1 MKTGLITSDTYQNHN
16 TGDGHPEKIDRVTA
30 VIDNFKK
37 IDNKELVWKK
47 PTKFDQS
54 FLINTHSTEYID
66 MVSKSFPDNGL
77 AFLDGDT
84 VVSPGSKEATKDAV
98 GSIITA
104 IDGVEN
110 KEFKN
115 AFCAVRPP
123 GHHAEKNKA
132 MGFCIYNN
140 VAVGA
145 NYLIEKYKYNK
156 VAIID
161 FDVHHGNGTQ
171 DIFYNN
177 EKVLYI
183 STHQYPYYPGS
194 GSEKEKGKFN
204 NILNIP
210 LEAGTT
216 AEEYLNAYEYVLKKL
231 KEFKPEFLLFS
242 AGFDAHIDDPLA
254 QLRLSS
260 EDFYHLTKRT
270 LEISKSICNGNVVS
284 ILEGG
289 YDLKALQQST
299 KRHVDALIEFN
310 W

>member
-16 TGDGHPEKIDRVTA
+16 TGSGHPEKIDRVTA
-30 VIDNFKK
+30 VIDNFKRLN
-37 IDNKELVWKK
+37 NKNLIWKK
-47 PTKFDQS
+47 PKKFDQS
-54 FLINTHSTEYID
+54 FLINTHSSNYINQVD
-66 MVSKSFPDNGL
+66 QSFPEKGL

-84 VVSPGSKEATKDAV
+84 VVSPGSKDATKDAV

-104 IDGVEN
+104 IDGVQN

-123 GHHAEKNKA
+123 GHHAEKEKA

-156 VAIID
+156 VAIVD

-204 NILNIP
+204 NVFNIP

-216 AEEYLNAYEYVLKKL
+216 AEEYLNAYEHVLKKI

-242 AGFDAHIDDPLA
+242 AGFDAHINDPLA
-254 QLRLSS
+254 QLRLTSA
-260 EDFYHLTKRT
+260 DFYELTKRT
-270 LEISKSICNGNVVS
+270 MEFSKSFCGGNVVS

-289 YDLKALQQST
+289 YDLKALQDST
-299 KRHVDALIEFN
+299 QRHVDALIEFD
-310 W
+310 

>member
-1 MKTGLITSDTYQNHN
+1 MKTGLITSDTYKDHN
-16 TGDGHPEKIDRVTA
+16 TGDGHPEKIDRVTV
-30 VIDNFKK
+30 VIDNFKRL
-37 IDNKELVWKK
+37 DNKNLIWKK
-47 PTKFDQS
+47 PSTFNQSLLIKTHSSDYINQVNQS
-54 FLINTHSTEYID
+54 FPND
-66 MVSKSFPDNGL
+66 GF

-84 VVSPGSKEATKDAV
+84 VVSPGSKDATKDAV
-98 GSIITA
+98 GSIIAA
-104 IDGVEN
+104 IDGVQN

-123 GHHAEKNKA
+123 GHHAEKEKA

-145 NYLIEKYKYNK
+145 NYLIEKYKYK
-156 VAIID
+156 KIAIID

-171 DIFYNN
+171 NIFYDN

-194 GSEKEKGKFN
+194 GSEKEKGNFD
-204 NILNIP
+204 NIFNIP

-216 AEEYLNAYEYVLKKL
+216 ATEYLNAYEHVLKKL

-254 QLRLSS
+254 QLKLRS
-260 EDFYHLTKRT
+260 EDFYTLTKRT
-270 LEISKSICNGNVVS
+270 LEISKLFCNGNVVS

-289 YDLKALQQST
+289 YDLSALQNST

-310 W
+310 

>member
-16 TGDGHPEKIDRVTA
+16 TGEGHPEKIDRVTS
-30 VIDNFKK
+30 VIENFKK
-37 IDNKELVWKK
+37 LDNKNLIWKK
-47 PTKFDQS
+47 PASFDHNL
-54 FLINTHSTEYID
+54 LINTHSSEYIKQ
-66 MVSKSFPDNGL
+66 VQQSFPESGFN
-77 AFLDGDT
+77 FLDGDT
-84 VVSPGSKEATKDAV
+84 VVSPGSKDATKDAV

-104 IDGVEN
+104 IDGVHN

-123 GHHAEKNKA
+123 GHHAEKEKA

-145 NYLIEKYKYNK
+145 NYLLEKYKYNK

-171 DIFYNN
+171 NIFYDN

-204 NILNIP
+204 NIFNIP
-210 LEAGTT
+210 LDAGTS
-216 AEEYLNAYEYVLKKL
+216 ANEYLNAYEQVLKKL

-254 QLRLSS
+254 QLRLTS
-260 EDFYHLTKRT
+260 EDFYKITKRT
-270 LEISKSICNGNVVS
+270 LEISKSFCNGNVIS

-289 YDLKALQQST
+289 YDLRALQDSSQ
-299 KRHVDALIEFN
+299 RHVDALIEFN
-310 W
+310 

>member
-1 MKTGLITSDTYQNHN
+1 MKTGLITSDTYKNHN
-16 TGDGHPEKIDRVTA
+16 TGNGHPEKIDRVTA
-30 VIDNFKK
+30 IIDNFKK
-37 IDNKELVWKK
+37 VDNKNLIWKK
-47 PTKFDQS
+47 PNKFDEFFLNKTHSIEYINHVKQS
-54 FLINTHSTEYID
+54 FP
-66 MVSKSFPDNGL
+66 KKGL
-77 AFLDGDT
+77 VFLDGDT
-84 VVSPGSKEATKDAV
+84 IVSPGSKDATKDAV

-104 IDGVEN
+104 IDGVQN

-123 GHHAEKNKA
+123 GHHAEKEKA

-145 NYLIEKYKYNK
+145 NYLIEKYKYK
-156 VAIID
+156 KIAIID

-171 DIFYNN
+171 DIFYDN

-194 GSEKEKGKFN
+194 GSNEENGKFN
-204 NILNIP
+204 NVLNIP

-216 AEEYLNAYEYVLKKL
+216 SEEYLNAYENVLTKIKQ
-231 KEFKPEFLLFS
+231 FKPEFLLFS

-254 QLRLSS
+254 QMRLNT
-260 EDFYHLTKRT
+260 EDFYKITKRT
-270 LEISKSICNGNVVS
+270 LEYSKSFCNGRVVS

-289 YDLKALQQST
+289 YDLKALQNST
-299 KRHVDALIEFN
+299 QRHVDALLEFN
-310 W
+310 

>member
-16 TGDGHPEKIDRVTA
+16 TGDGHPEKIDRVTV

-37 IDNKELVWKK
+37 LDNKNLVWKK
-47 PTKFDQS
+47 PSKFNRSLLEITHNSDY
-54 FLINTHSTEYID
+54 INFVE
-66 MVSKSFPDNGL
+66 KSFPEKGL
-77 AFLDGDT
+77 SFLDGDT
-84 VVSPGSKEATKDAV
+84 IVSPGSKDATLDAV

-104 IDGVEN
+104 IDGVQN
-110 KEFKN
+110 KNFNN

-145 NYLIEKYKYNK
+145 NYLINKYKLKK

-171 DIFYNN
+171 DIFYDN

-194 GSEKEKGKFN
+194 GTNDEKGKHN

-210 LEAGTT
+210 LPAGTT
-216 AEEYLNAYEYVLKKL
+216 SEEYLNAYEFVLKKI
-231 KEFKPEFLLFS
+231 KEFKPEFILLS
-242 AGFDAHIDDPLA
+242 AGFDAHKDDPLA
-254 QLRLSS
+254 QLQLESK
-260 EDFYHLTKRT
+260 DFYNITKRT
-270 LEISKSICNGNVVS
+270 LELSKQYCDGKVVS

-289 YDLKALQQST
+289 YDLLALQESTEMHVKAL
-299 KRHVDALIEFN
+299 LEFN
-310 W
+310 

>member
-1 MKTGLITSDTYQNHN
+1 MKTGLVTSDTYQNHN
-16 TGDGHPEKIDRVTA
+16 TGEGHPEKIDRVTA

-37 IDNKELVWKK
+37 IDNKELIWKK

-54 FLINTHSTEYID
+54 FLINTHSSEYID
-66 MVSKSFPDNGL
+66 LVSKSFPENGL

-104 IDGVEN
+104 IDGVQQ

-123 GHHAEKNKA
+123 GHHAEKDKA

-194 GSEKEKGKFN
+194 GSEKETGKFN

-216 AEEYLNAYEYVLKKL
+216 AEQFLNAYENVLKKL

-260 EDFYHLTKRT
+260 EDFYHITKRT
-270 LEISKSICNGNVVS
+270 LEVSKSICNGNVVS

-289 YDLKALQQST
+289 YDLKALQDST

-310 W
+310 

>member
-16 TGDGHPEKIDRVTA
+16 TGDGHPEKIDRVT
-30 VIDNFKK
+30 VIIDNFKK
-37 IDNKELVWKK
+37 LDNKDLIWKK
-47 PTKFDQS
+47 PSKFDRTLLEITHNS
-54 FLINTHSTEYID
+54 DYINSVE
-66 MVSKSFPDNGL
+66 KSFPEKGL
-77 AFLDGDT
+77 SFLDGDT
-84 VVSPGSKEATKDAV
+84 IVSPGSKDATADAV

-104 IDGVEN
+104 IDGVQN
-110 KEFKN
+110 KNFKN

-145 NYLIEKYKYNK
+145 NYLINRYKLKK

-171 DIFYNN
+171 DIFYDND
-177 EKVLYI
+177 KVLYI

-194 GSEKEKGKFN
+194 GSNDEKGKYN

-210 LEAGTT
+210 LPAGTT
-216 AEEYLNAYEYVLKKL
+216 SEEYLNAYEFVLKKI
-231 KEFKPEFLLFS
+231 KEFRPEFILLS
-242 AGFDAHIDDPLA
+242 AGFDAHKDDPLA
-254 QLRLSS
+254 QLQLESK
-260 EDFYHLTKRT
+260 DFYSITKRT
-270 LEISKSICNGNVVS
+270 LELSKQYCDGKVVS

-289 YDLKALQQST
+289 YDLLALQESTAMHVKAL
-299 KRHVDALIEFN
+299 LEFN
-310 W
+310 

>member
-16 TGDGHPEKIDRVTA
+16 TGDGHPEKIDRVT
-30 VIDNFKK
+30 VIIDNFKK
-37 IDNKELVWKK
+37 LDNKDLIWKK
-47 PTKFDQS
+47 PSKFDRS
-54 FLINTHSTEYID
+54 LLEITHNSDYINFVE
-66 MVSKSFPDNGL
+66 KSFPEKGL
-77 AFLDGDT
+77 SFLDGDT
-84 VVSPGSKEATKDAV
+84 IVSPGSKDATSDAV

-104 IDGVEN
+104 IDGVQN
-110 KEFKN
+110 KNFNN

-145 NYLIEKYKYNK
+145 NYLINKYKLKK

-171 DIFYNN
+171 DIFYDN

-194 GSEKEKGKFN
+194 GTNDEKGKHN

-210 LEAGTT
+210 LPAGTT
-216 AEEYLNAYEYVLKKL
+216 SEEYLNAYEFVLKKI
-231 KEFKPEFLLFS
+231 KEFKPEFILLS
-242 AGFDAHIDDPLA
+242 AGFDAHKDDPLA
-254 QLRLSS
+254 QLQLESK
-260 EDFYHLTKRT
+260 DFYSITKRT
-270 LEISKSICNGNVVS
+270 LELSKQYCDGKVVS

-289 YDLKALQQST
+289 YDLLALQESTEMHVKAL
-299 KRHVDALIEFN
+299 LEFN
-310 W
+310 

>member
-1 MKTGLITSDTYQNHN
+1 MKTGLVTSDTYQNHN
-16 TGDGHPEKIDRVTA
+16 TGDGHPEKIDRVTV

-37 IDNKELVWKK
+37 LDNKNLVWKK
-47 PTKFDQS
+47 PSKFDRS
-54 FLINTHSTEYID
+54 LLEITHNSDYINFVE
-66 MVSKSFPDNGL
+66 KSFPEKGL
-77 AFLDGDT
+77 SFLDGDT
-84 VVSPGSKEATKDAV
+84 IVSPGSKDATSDAV

-104 IDGVEN
+104 IDGVQS
-110 KEFKN
+110 KDFKN

-145 NYLIEKYKYNK
+145 NYLINKYKLNK

-171 DIFYNN
+171 DIFYDN

-194 GSEKEKGKFN
+194 GTNDEKGKHN

-210 LEAGTT
+210 LPAGTT
-216 AEEYLNAYEYVLKKL
+216 SEEYLNAYEFVLKKI
-231 KEFKPEFLLFS
+231 KEFKPEFILLS
-242 AGFDAHIDDPLA
+242 AGFDAHKDDPLA
-254 QLRLSS
+254 QLQLESK
-260 EDFYHLTKRT
+260 DFYNITKRT
-270 LEISKSICNGNVVS
+270 LELSKQYCDGKVVS

-289 YDLKALQQST
+289 YDLLALQESTEMHVKAL
-299 KRHVDALIEFN
+299 LEFN
-310 W
+310 

>member
-1 MKTGLITSDTYQNHN
+1 VKTGLITSDTYQNHN
-16 TGDGHPEKIDRVTA
+16 TGEGHPEKIDRVTA

-37 IDNKELVWKK
+37 LDNKNLIWKK

-54 FLINTHSTEYID
+54 FLIKTHSSEYID
-66 MVSKSFPDNGL
+66 LVSKSFPENGL

-84 VVSPGSKEATKDAV
+84 VVSPGSKDATKDAV

-104 IDGVEN
+104 IDGVQN
-110 KEFKN
+110 KDFKN

-123 GHHAEKNKA
+123 GHHAEKDKA

-204 NILNIP
+204 NVFNIP

-216 AEEYLNAYEYVLKKL
+216 AEEYLNAYEHVLKKL

-254 QLRLSS
+254 QLRLNS
-260 EDFYHLTKRT
+260 EDFYQLTKRT
-270 LEISKSICNGNVVS
+270 LDIVKSFCNGNVVS

-289 YDLKALQQST
+289 YDLKALQDST
-299 KRHVDALIEFN
+299 QRHVDALIEFN
-310 W
+310 